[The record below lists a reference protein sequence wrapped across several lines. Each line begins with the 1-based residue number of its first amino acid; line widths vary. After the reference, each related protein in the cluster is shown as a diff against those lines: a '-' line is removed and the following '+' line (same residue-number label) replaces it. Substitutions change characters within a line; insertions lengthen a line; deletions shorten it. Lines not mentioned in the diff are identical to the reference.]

1 MSYKI
6 PMGPYHPGLEEPYKL
21 DMICEGETVQD
32 AELNIGFNFRGIEH
46 LAETRNYYQVI
57 ALMERVCGIC
67 SFIHTLTLCQAMEK
81 LAGLEAPPRAQYIRV
96 VMSELERLHSHVLW
110 AGIAAKLMG
119 FKTMFM
125 TCFAL
130 REKVMDVLQAISGN
144 RVNYS
149 MNRVGGVNR
158 DVEDPSSLLPLIDEL
173 EREMM
178 RTVIPIF
185 TTSSTA
191 RSRCAGIGILTPEK
205 AVSCAVVG
213 PTARASGI
221 NQDLR
226 RDAPY
231 AAYAEMKFE
240 VPVEKA
246 GDVRARLFVRALEIM
261 ESCRILRQALTD
273 MPPGEIAV
281 GGDKF
286 NFVTGSAARRGHLF
300 GELERGLAQ
309 SGPRS
314 RTHAHLRQHASSA
327 LDGAWRAPRRYAADP
342 SLHRSLLFLHGPI
355 ETSRVSWNPLRLQN
369 EAPVSRPAVLAAS
382 TPPESTRS
390 LAPRL
395 SIPYSL
401 LPIPCSSQMHYSCL
415 VAYVGLFCQ
424 DTGSTF
430 PCLCP

>member
-1 MSYKI
+1 
-6 PMGPYHPGLEEPYKL
+6 
-21 DMICEGETVQD
+21 ICEGETVSD
-32 AELNIGFNFRGIEH
+32 AKLHIGFNFRGIEH
-46 LAETRNYYQVI
+46 LAETRNYIQVI

-67 SFIHTLTLCQAMEK
+67 SNIHTLTLCQAMEQ
-81 LAGLEAPPRAQYIRV
+81 LTGLTPPPRAKYIRV
-96 VMSELERLHSHVLW
+96 VMAELERLHSHVLW

-149 MNRVGGVNR
+149 MNHVGGVNR
-158 DVEDPSSLLPLIDEL
+158 DIEDPVALVPMIDEL
-173 EREMM
+173 EGEMM
-178 RTVIPIF
+178 RKVIPIF

-191 RSRCAGIGILTPEK
+191 RSRCAGIGILTNEK

-240 VPVEKA
+240 VPVEQA

-286 NFVTGSAARRGHLF
+286 NFI
-300 GELERGLAQ
+300 
-309 SGPRS
+309 SG
-314 RTHAHLRQHASSA
+314 TA
-327 LDGAWRAPRRYAADP
+327 
-342 SLHRSLLFLHGPI
+342 
-355 ETSRVSWNPLRLQN
+355 TSRV
-369 EAPVSRPAVLAAS
+369 EAPRGEVM
-382 TPPESTRS
+382 
-390 LAPRL
+390 
-395 SIPYSL
+395 Y
-401 LPIPCSSQMHYSCL
+401 
-415 VAYVGLFCQ
+415 
-424 DTGSTF
+424 
-430 PCLCP
+430 